1 MKTEVDLIL
10 GAWGQDGLMIQK
22 VLGRRLSNQMVLV
35 VKDGSG
41 PRECQSGCQ
50 KVYYG
55 DLSNSDFLIKV
66 LREVQPD
73 RIFFFAGISRD
84 DDSVD
89 FLTHKKNYLTPAMTL
104 LEWGASSSVKI
115 CIASS
120 VLVFGQ
126 KPEGRIT
133 VNSTLKPQSYYSE
146 VRATLLKEVNTI
158 NSPNVLLPIF
168 SNHESVYRSTH
179 HFFGRLL
186 DSVSN
191 KTVYRNDGSL
201 VEQRDWGHA
210 GEYMFYLSRLM
221 DEGISGPVIFS
232 TAKTLTCAH
241 VIWSFF
247 KNCPKFFPDHH
258 LLRKVEDVILNN
270 RNVPQFVYDN
280 SGLVNLIG
288 HEPKYY
294 GDSLVRCLIK
304 DLKLV

>member
-22 VLGRRLSNQMVLV
+22 VLGQRLSSHMVLV
-35 VKDGSG
+35 VKNGSG
-41 PRECQSGCQ
+41 PSDFKPCCN
-50 KVYYG
+50 KVYRG
-55 DLSNSDFLIKV
+55 DLSDSDFLLKV

-84 DDSVD
+84 DDSLGFVA
-89 FLTHKKNYLTPAMTL
+89 HKKNYLDPAMTL

-120 VLVFGQ
+120 VLVFGL
-126 KPEGRIT
+126 KPEGKVTIDSIL
-133 VNSTLKPQSYYSE
+133 NPQSYYSE
-146 VRATLLKEVNTI
+146 VRAALLEEVSAI
-158 NSPNVLLPIF
+158 NPPNVLLPIF
-168 SNHESVYRSTH
+168 SNHESVYRSTN

-191 KTVYRNDGSL
+191 KTIYRNDGILS
-201 VEQRDWGHA
+201 EQRDWGHA

-221 DEGISGPVIFS
+221 DERICGPVIFS
-232 TAKTLTCAH
+232 TAKSLTCAH
-241 VIWSFF
+241 IIYSFF
-247 KNCPKFFPDHH
+247 KHCPKFYLDHH

-270 RNVPQFVYDN
+270 KNISQFVYDN
-280 SGLVNLIG
+280 SRLVDLIG

-304 DLKLV
+304 DLKCV